1 MIRVLLNKEGFH
13 CITNIQDIG
22 MRQQM
27 EAMMGGY
34 GIIRGSKYPDAT
46 YSGPKSSFEWF
57 QSIFKMYGFEVSVY
71 NDNDK

>member
-1 MIRVLLNKEGFH
+1 MIRVLLNKEGFY

-34 GIIRGSKYPDAT
+34 GIIRGRKYPDA
-46 YSGPKSSFEWF
+46 YSGPETSFKWF
-57 QSIFKMYGFEVSVY
+57 QSIFKMYGFEVSVF